1 MKLTVIGQ
9 YCVDVFHRSG
19 GTEERRP
26 GGIYHSIIAMSG
38 IAGDRDTIYPVFS
51 VGENEAENIRSVL
64 SPYKNVDLSG
74 MLVLPGVTH
83 EVHYDDESPNEHAL
97 HLAQPIPFAHIRK
110 FLNVDGVYVNM
121 ISGRDILIDTLD
133 EIRLE
138 IRGKKIPLH
147 LDIHCLTLHTHDDGT
162 RTFRPMADWRRWCFM
177 TDSVQLNAE
186 EAAEM
191 SVEHFNDT
199 LLAKQMIPL
208 MVQAF
213 IITRGAEGAT
223 LYREEHKALKTIPIP
238 AAAEAPVVSTLG
250 AGDVFG
256 ASLLYSYLKKK
267 DYQDAAAFA
276 CQAATRSTAVPAE
289 EKHRQ
294 LRLLRE
300 SL

>member
-1 MKLTVIGQ
+1 MKLTLIGQ
-9 YCVDVFHRSG
+9 YCVDVFRKADGS
-19 GTEERRP
+19 EERRP
-26 GGIYHSIIAMSG
+26 GGLYHSVVAMSG
-38 IAGDRDTIYPVFS
+38 IASDRDTIYPIFS
-51 VGENEAENIRSVL
+51 VGESEAENIRASF
-64 SPYKNVDLSG
+64 SPFKNVDLSG
-74 MLVLPGVTH
+74 MLVLPGPTH
-83 EVHYDDESPNEHAL
+83 EVRYDEESPNEHAL
-97 HLAQPIPFAHIRK
+97 HLAPPIPFKHIKR

-121 ISGRDILIDTLD
+121 ISGRDIVVDTLD

-147 LDIHCLTLHTHDDGT
+147 LDIHCLTLHTHDDGS

-177 TDSVQLNAE
+177 TDSVQLNAQ

-191 SVEHFNDT
+191 SVEHFSDI

-223 LYREEHKALKTIPIP
+223 LYREEHKQLKTIPIP
-238 AAAEAPVVSTLG
+238 AGTDVTPVSTLG

-256 ASLLYSYLKKK
+256 ASLLYSFLKKK
-267 DYQDAAAFA
+267 NYEEAAAFA
-276 CQAATRSTAVPAE
+276 CLAASQSTGFLPE

-294 LRLLRE
+294 LRVLRE